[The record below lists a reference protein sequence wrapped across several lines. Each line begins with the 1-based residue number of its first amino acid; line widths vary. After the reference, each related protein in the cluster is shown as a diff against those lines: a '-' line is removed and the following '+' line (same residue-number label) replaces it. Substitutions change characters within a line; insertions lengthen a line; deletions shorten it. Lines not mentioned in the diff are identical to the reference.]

1 MSLKRFTRISEWG
14 VEIDQGIPGIHNLGF
29 PGKVENA
36 NGGNYVM
43 VQIGCGD
50 MFTVSVL
57 LSGPIYCRYYK
68 GYLQFRLICD

>member
-1 MSLKRFTRISEWG
+1 MGLKRFTRISEWG

-50 MFTVSVL
+50 MFTVSAL
-57 LSGPIYCRYYK
+57 LRDPIYCRYYADI
-68 GYLQFRLICD
+68 GN